1 MVNIRLTR
9 TGKKGRPSY
18 RIVVMP
24 RQSKTTGQYLDLLG
38 VYQPLDN
45 KTEINQELAIHWLNQ
60 GAQPSNRVARLLTQ
74 AGLVHPLINVKVF
87 APKATEPTVEA
98 EAVTPKSEDKSDDK
112 ADAKAEVEPSVEPV
126 AESEATPVD
135 EPETSDE
142 AKA

>member
-87 APKATEPTVEA
+87 APKATEPAA
-98 EAVTPKSEDKSDDK
+98 EAATPKPEV
-112 ADAKAEVEPSVEPV
+112 KAE
-126 AESEATPVD
+126 T
-135 EPETSDE
+135 EPETKSESETESETASPAVTEEVEAVEEATTE